1 MGVKFESKSE
11 ATVDMP
17 RRSERLQIPALGEW
31 YQDLLKIDAAIND
44 RSEPMQ
50 ANSLLCA
57 KLQEREPKI
66 RERVKYLADKRRI
79 SVQEM
84 WDQLLTGKFERI
96 TPEEYAE
103 LIQEEG

>member
-11 ATVDMP
+11 PKPEMP
-17 RRSERLQIPALGEW
+17 KRSERLQIPALGEW

-66 RERVKYLADKRRI
+66 RERVKYLADKRKI
-79 SVQEM
+79 SVPEM
-84 WDQLLTGKFERI
+84 WDQLLTGSFERI

-103 LIQEEG
+103 LLQPEE